1 MAQQEQ
7 LGALFSLEDGSWSVW
22 SQNRRLVFRNGHSAL
37 EIPVQGPLRWARDG
51 KDLSFAEALAAVPAE
66 LHGWMSLAGLIALRE
81 CMSGLFAGVA
91 LPAGYQE
98 WQVLTARADA
108 ACAWMQVLCELE
120 DAQVP
125 SLPPDLDDGLGD
137 EDAPA

>member
-1 MAQQEQ
+1 
-7 LGALFSLEDGSWSVW
+7 
-22 SQNRRLVFRNGHSAL
+22 
-37 EIPVQGPLRWARDG
+37 
-51 KDLSFAEALAAVPAE
+51 VPAE

-120 DAQVP
+120 DAEVP
-125 SLPPDLDDGLGD
+125 SLPPDLDGGLGD